1 MQPRQTQRQRLFLP
15 SHWRCEGRKLPFM
28 RCYISKVN
36 EKVSSHIHQFSSS
49 SSFLF
54 LAHLWTWAGCHR
66 VKSMMSGDSLVRS
79 AGLMRPVGTVDRLV
93 TVQPAPPPG
102 CQDRKRSR
110 LMRPDSCMLMP
121 VPWYSSWLYLILL
134 TIAASG
140 YLAQFAGAA
149 VHFVVSIPPAPP
161 AQQSYTDP
169 APLFPS
175 LSSQH
180 TTSPSLSPSHI
191 HPR

>member
-36 EKVSSHIHQFSSS
+36 EKVSSHIHQSSS

-79 AGLMRPVGTVDRLV
+79 AGLMRYRGSSCHGAACAAAGLSGQKTVTVDAPGLLHVDACAVIQQLIIPHPTYYRCLLLPRAV
-93 TVQPAPPPG
+93 RRCSCALCSQHPA
-102 CQDRKRSR
+102 CTSCTAV
-110 LMRPDSCMLMP
+110 LHRPS
-121 VPWYSSWLYLILL
+121 
-134 TIAASG
+134 A
-140 YLAQFAGAA
+140 
-149 VHFVVSIPPAPP
+149 
-161 AQQSYTDP
+161 
-169 APLFPS
+169 S
-175 LSSQH
+175 LSLFVFPAHNLSF
-180 TTSPSLSPSHI
+180 SLSITHTP
-191 HPR
+191 